1 MASLVRGRPFN
12 SSDFLSAPLPARGRP
27 RALPP
32 PAVPCSSRQ
41 GAWHLLLRF
50 SRFVRVRSRRP
61 REVGSWH
68 LRPPWSP
75 RGLIGRR
82 WAPAGAPQPHGR
94 LAPSPCRAA
103 VPAPSRCS
111 SCIGP
116 ARSTRRCTRH
126 HTAVTSTSR
135 SAGSRLLQRC
145 TGGIVRCPFYR
156 VGSYHASVHTAHITQ
171 RYALTAT
178 GRERARALVKKSIVH
193 PCTRLRL
200 VSCVPG
206 RRRRARAKGRRRAAR
221 REI

>member
-1 MASLVRGRPFN
+1 MGKT
-12 SSDFLSAPLPARGRP
+12 LPARGRP

-41 GAWHLLLRF
+41 GAWRDVLRF

-82 WAPAGAPQPHGR
+82 WTPAGAPQPRGR
-94 LAPSPCRAA
+94 VAPSPCRAA

-156 VGSYHASVHTAHITQ
+156 VGSYHASVRTAHITQ

-178 GRERARALVKKSIVH
+178 GRERARALVIFSSG
-193 PCTRLRL
+193 PPLYL
-200 VSCVPG
+200 VTL
-206 RRRRARAKGRRRAAR
+206 
-221 REI
+221 